1 MANLTPHINAEKNDF
16 AKTVLMPG
24 DPKRAE
30 LIANKYLENA
40 KLVTDVRGIVGY
52 TGTYKGREI
61 SVMASGMGMPSMG
74 IYSYELF
81 KVFDVE
87 NIIRIGSCGSY
98 KKELNLLDL
107 ILVDKTYTEG
117 NYALTANNENI
128 HIVDGNKF
136 LNDKIEEKAKKL
148 NIKITK
154 GTTSCSEAFYMTDE
168 SKFFERVPKD
178 IELLGVEMEAF
189 ALLYNAKMLNKK
201 AACILTVTD
210 GIYFE
215 EKLTA
220 EQREKSLDKMIELA
234 LESAIEL

>member
-1 MANLTPHINAEKNDF
+1 MANLTPHINAEVGDF

-24 DPKRAE
+24 DPKRAK
-30 LIANKYLENA
+30 LIAEKYLENA
-40 KLVTDVRGIVGY
+40 RLVTNVRGIVGY
-52 TGTYKGREI
+52 TGFYKGKEI

-81 KVFDVE
+81 HVFGVE

-98 KKELNLLDL
+98 SKDLNLLDL

-117 NYALTANNENI
+117 NYALTTNNENL
-128 HIVDGNKF
+128 HIIDASKEINE
-136 LNDKIEEKAKKL
+136 KIEEKAKEQNL
-148 NIKITK
+148 RLVK
-154 GTTSCSEAFYMTDE
+154 GTTSCSEAFYMTD
-168 SKFFERVPKD
+168 SNLFFKRVPEGV
-178 IELLGVEMEAF
+178 ELLGVEMEAF

-215 EKLTA
+215 EQLTS
-220 EQREKSLDKMIELA
+220 EQREKSLDNMIELA
-234 LESAIEL
+234 LETAIEL